1 MFIVD
6 PDAGDEDVVKL
17 SEGVQKIIT
26 GQGGSSTKTEMMGK
40 RQLAYEIN
48 HKKDGTYVL
57 LEVEGSG
64 AEIAEVERRMRV
76 NDQILRYM
84 TVRVDEMRRRAEKL
98 KARRARKAE
107 KQPSNGKAK
116 AVETDTDTDD
126 DESAGILWG
135 DAFAAG
141 GDVVDSV
148 SLRQRW
154 MGLPDHVPDPW
165 NGFFAALRYDNR
177 SNRLVAGA
185 DLFGLF
191 PVYYWTSADVVLI
204 GEVRDAETARIAAGS
219 P

>member
-1 MFIVD
+1 MAEKRTYELMFIVD

-26 GQGGSSTKTEMMGK
+26 GQGGSITRTEMMGK

-107 KQPSNGKAK
+107 KQPGNGKSK
-116 AVETDTDTDD
+116 AAANDADTDD
-126 DESAGILWG
+126 DESA
-135 DAFAAG
+135 A
-141 GDVVDSV
+141 
-148 SLRQRW
+148 
-154 MGLPDHVPDPW
+154 
-165 NGFFAALRYDNR
+165 
-177 SNRLVAGA
+177 
-185 DLFGLF
+185 
-191 PVYYWTSADVVLI
+191 
-204 GEVRDAETARIAAGS
+204 
-219 P
+219 